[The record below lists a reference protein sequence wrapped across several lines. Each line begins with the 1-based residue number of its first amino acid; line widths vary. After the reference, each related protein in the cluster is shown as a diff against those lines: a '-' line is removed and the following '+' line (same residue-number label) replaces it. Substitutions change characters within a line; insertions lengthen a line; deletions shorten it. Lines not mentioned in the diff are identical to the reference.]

1 MLTVFAMITEL
12 TIAGFMG
19 IPPESEETP
28 AQTLKLGRFNV
39 LVGANGAGKTTI
51 LRALSYLSELLH
63 RHSLT
68 LEQSRWFLHK
78 RFYENLPKPLKFILG
93 YNFQWTQG
101 NKINCGNVTLNE
113 IITQEIKN
121 NVHLI
126 TGKATYTPDDEFTV
140 DQKFIQEGIFLGHY
154 FKTKLYSLDPRSIR
168 TPLPL
173 STEHKLNHQDEII
186 ISCLENGSGTIEA
199 LAEILLTDPMKM
211 NTIQNAVQ
219 EIIPNFERIRF
230 SRSSPSKPRQMLIDT
245 KHSKGIPA
253 DVVSE
258 GTLLVIGL
266 MTILHSNQSPTLL
279 LLDNLDQGLHPTA
292 QGDLVQNLRKILEL
306 RPDLQIVAT
315 TQSPYL
321 VDYCAADEV
330 IVAAYD
336 QDKGTPV
343 YKKMIE
349 HPEYEAAKD
358 VLKLGE
364 FWSFAGEQWVTGKDT
379 KSITEE

>member
-1 MLTVFAMITEL
+1 MLTVFPMITEL

-28 AQTLKLGRFNV
+28 AITLKLGRFNI

-51 LRALSYLSELLH
+51 LRALQHFPKLLDNNIQQ
-63 RHSLT
+63 T
-68 LEQSRWFLHK
+68 LEQNFSPFFNK
-78 RFYENLPKPLKFILG
+78 TKKTIKGFQFIIGYGFSLPIDEFE
-93 YNFQWTQG
+93 
-101 NKINCGNVTLNE
+101 NKIKMTIHLN
-113 IITQEIKN
+113 
-121 NVHLI
+121 
-126 TGKATYTPDDEFTV
+126 D
-140 DQKFIQEGIFLGHY
+140 KFKIDSLVLE
-154 FKTKLYSLDPRSIR
+154 TKS
-168 TPLPL
+168 
-173 STEHKLNHQDEII
+173 N
-186 ISCLENGSGTIEA
+186 NGSQWIRQINQWHPHIEKAFPTLKDYSSPIRLLHFDAQSIILPSPMVNNNFLDNGRGITEA
-199 LAEILLTDPMKM
+199 LAEIRLNDPDKM
-211 NTIQNAVQ
+211 DEIERGIRQ
-219 EIIPNFERIRF
+219 IIPNFERIRF
-230 SRSSPSKPRQMLIDT
+230 KRLKVDHPNESIKQLVHEMIIDMKHARDVPVELVSDGTILI
-245 KHSKGIPA
+245 
-253 DVVSE
+253 
-258 GTLLVIGL
+258 IGL
-266 MTILHSNQSPTLL
+266 ISALHIESSAKIL

-306 RPDLQIVAT
+306 RPELQIVAT